1 MNKPPI
7 AHDVVQVREYV
18 TNKDKCMGFILYSLF
33 SGLDSVALGI
43 LLTNRLNQ
51 FLSKR
56 IFSIIQDVLDSCSI
70 FIQKSK
76 PLEKVMV
83 LSDVATPFLNTKQR
97 KKKL

>member
-18 TNKDKCMGFILYSLF
+18 TKKDKCMWFILYSLV

-56 IFSIIQDVLDSCSI
+56 ILAIIQDVLDSYSI
-70 FIQKSK
+70 FIQKSR